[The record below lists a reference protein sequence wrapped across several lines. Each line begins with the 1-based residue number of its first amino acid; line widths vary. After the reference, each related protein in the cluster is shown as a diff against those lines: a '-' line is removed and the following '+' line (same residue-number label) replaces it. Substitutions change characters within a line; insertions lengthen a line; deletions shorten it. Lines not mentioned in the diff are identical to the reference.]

1 MNFKIFDTEIIIDED
16 LIAENKEEIRRQL
29 EEYRKGERKAFN
41 LEISFPDDFTGE
53 VMREMSEIDYG
64 ETKTYDE
71 IAESLDSSAVAVGQ
85 ACAKNTVP
93 IIVPC
98 HRVVGKDSVGGYKY
112 GKDLKK
118 KLLSLEK

>member
-98 HRVVGKDSVGGYKY
+98 HRVVGKDSVGGYRY